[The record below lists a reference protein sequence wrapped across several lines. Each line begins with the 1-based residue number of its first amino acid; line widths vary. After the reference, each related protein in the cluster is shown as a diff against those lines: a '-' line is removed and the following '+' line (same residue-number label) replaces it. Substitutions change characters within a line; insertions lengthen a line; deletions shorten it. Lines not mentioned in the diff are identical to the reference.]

1 MMAAQ
6 LSARQQEVKELL
18 DQGMQPKQ
26 IGDHLGISRNAVY
39 QTISRLKKYGVIE
52 EAWTPSGAPPR
63 SPSAA
68 QALADI
74 TGTPGA
80 SEETHARPPGRA
92 PLSAALLQELAQTQQ
107 ELARIANR
115 LAKYL
120 E

>member
-1 MMAAQ
+1 MQAQ

-18 DQGMQPKQ
+18 DSGMKPME
-26 IGDHLGISRNAVY
+26 IGEQLGISRNAVY

-63 SPSAA
+63 SPSAR
-68 QALADI
+68 ALVDI
-74 TGTPGA
+74 TGGVSAGESTPA
-80 SEETHARPPGRA
+80 SAPAHA
-92 PLSAALLQELAQTQQ
+92 PLSAALLQELAQVQQ